1 MPQKEFC
8 MKKKPKEVIA
18 KGLSLPRDVVFGD
31 FIITLTGNC
40 EAYIENYKGIVS
52 YDENKISIQGNH
64 VVLNICGCDL
74 AVDFYSQESMKIKGK
89 IKRLEYV

>member
-1 MPQKEFC
+1 

-40 EAYIENYKGIVS
+40 EAYIENYRGS
-52 YDENKISIQGNH
+52 YHMMRIRSP
-64 VVLNICGCDL
+64 
-74 AVDFYSQESMKIKGK
+74 FRESCRIKY
-89 IKRLEYV
+89 LWM

>member
-1 MPQKEFC
+1 

-31 FIITLTGNC
+31 FILTLTGNC
-40 EAYIENYKGIVS
+40 EVYIENYRGILS
-52 YDENKISIQGNH
+52 YDEEKISIQGNH
-64 VVLNICGCDL
+64 VILNIYGCSMC
-74 AVDFYSQESMKIKGK
+74 VDFFSKEAMKVRGI

>member
-1 MPQKEFC
+1 

-40 EAYIENYKGIVS
+40 EAYMETVK
-52 YDENKISIQGNH
+52 H
-64 VVLNICGCDL
+64 T
-74 AVDFYSQESMKIKGK
+74 
-89 IKRLEYV
+89 